1 MRLALGILLLISL
14 DGVAAQAPLRGILSP
29 PGADEDARVDR

>member
-14 DGVAAQAPLRGILSP
+14 AAQAPLRCILNSP
-29 PGADEDARVDR
+29 VQMKMPG